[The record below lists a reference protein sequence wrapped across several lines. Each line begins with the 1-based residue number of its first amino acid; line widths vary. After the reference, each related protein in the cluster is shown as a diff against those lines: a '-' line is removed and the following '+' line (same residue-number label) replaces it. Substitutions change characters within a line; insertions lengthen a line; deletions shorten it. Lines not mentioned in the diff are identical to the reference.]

1 MDKEIDVWKDL
12 RHPNI
17 LAFYGACSIA
27 DPPFMVC
34 EYKANG
40 NVVEYLRC
48 CPDADRC
55 QLVNGNFSSS
65 GAIELIAFSSYSKR
79 LSVLCIYI
87 RTKLST
93 GTSKEYVF
101 ITLY

>member
-17 LAFYGACSIA
+17 LAFYGACSLA

-40 NVVEYLRC
+40 NVIEYLRQY
-48 CPDADRC
+48 PDVERC
-55 QLVNGNFSSS
+55 QLVCCTM
-65 GAIELIAFSSYSKR
+65 
-79 LSVLCIYI
+79 VLH
-87 RTKLST
+87 
-93 GTSKEYVF
+93 
-101 ITLY
+101 